1 MGKYLKER
9 EKNISFSHL
18 YCFLPLAF
26 SYVNQAYIPLLDPS
40 ASLHDVTLPLSDVQ

>member
-9 EKNISFSHL
+9 EKNINFPHL

-26 SYVNQAYIPLLDPS
+26 SYVTQAHILLLDSS
-40 ASLHDVTLPLSDVQ
+40 ACLHEVILPLSNLQ